1 VNLADS
7 IEAFVRH
14 LEAERNASPRTVH
27 EYRKDL
33 EGLASFAAERSPE
46 ALLDVLRV
54 DLHLLRSWLGML
66 ARKHAASSLARKV
79 AATRSWMR
87 WLRRRRVIP
96 TCPADELGT
105 PKVRRGL
112 PALLSAEAASSV
124 VEATLPGTPVG
135 ARDRAVLELL
145 YGSGLRVSELCA
157 LDLTSIDLAGC
168 EVRVMGKG
176 RKERV
181 VPLGRACVAA
191 LRAWLPERGR
201 LVHPRTQQQ
210 DPCALFLGQRGKRL
224 GVRDAFRIV
233 RRQGA
238 LGAGRADLHPHALR
252 HSCATHMLEGG
263 ADMRAIQE
271 MLGHS
276 SLRVTQRYAHVSVEH
291 LLKTYDAAH
300 PLARAS
306 ANANANANKK

>member
-1 VNLADS
+1 VNLAES
-7 IEAFVRH
+7 IEAFVGH
-14 LEAERNASPRTVH
+14 LQAQRNASPRTVH

-33 EGLASFAAERSPE
+33 EGLAGFVTERFPQV
-46 ALLDVLRV
+46 ALDVLRIDV
-54 DLHLLRSWLGML
+54 HVLRGWLGVL

-112 PALLSAEAASSV
+112 PALLSAEAAKAV

-135 ARDRAVLELL
+135 ARDRALLELL

-157 LDLTSIDLAGC
+157 LDITSIDLVAC

-191 LRAWLPERGR
+191 LQAWLVERGG
-201 LVHPRTQQQ
+201 LVHPRTRQQ
-210 DPCALFLGQRGKRL
+210 DPSALFLGKRGKRL
-224 GVRDAFRIV
+224 GARGAFAIV

-300 PLARAS
+300 PLARA
-306 ANANANANKK
+306 KTTKT